1 MYRVSPL
8 GEKNDVDELISVSV
22 TLLEKRDD
30 E

>member
-8 GEKNDVDELISVSV
+8 EEKNDVDELISVPV